1 MHGLESQ
8 AARLPQEMKTT
19 DTNSGNILTLTDQQY
34 FEERKLLL
42 EARQRGYQRA
52 EQMITGGVTGALVLS
67 ITFLRNLGSETGL
80 LASEWLV
87 GAWLLLLLTLFL
99 SLLSNYTSAKSFDVE
114 IPADGGAAA
123 WRQAACESVGCIHS
137 AVRPDHCYI
146 VRLRD
151 CRTRILC
158 IRERTVS
165 ASAAGVENGRYAA
178 DKTSKAFDA

>member
-8 AARLPQEMKTT
+8 ARLPQEMKTT

-52 EQMITGGVTGALVLS
+52 EQMITGGATGALVLS
-67 ITFLRNLGSETGL
+67 ITFLRNLGSVTGL

-87 GAWLLLLLTLFL
+87 GAWLLLLVTLFL

-114 IPADGGAAA
+114 ILRMEARLHGDKLPANPWAAFTRRCGPITA
-123 WRQAACESVGCIHS
+123 ILFVFGIAAL
-137 AVRPDHCYI
+137 AYF
-146 VRLRD
+146 
-151 CRTRILC
+151 
-158 IRERTVS
+158 
-165 ASAAGVENGRYAA
+165 AYENAPFQLQPQG
-178 DKTSKAFDA
+178 